1 MDLHHLPEGTHCLA
15 NRPGS
20 LDQLTFHIGADV
32 RSGELA
38 VEPPVS
44 LSPDQNHQRSI
55 PVQAKLVGVG
65 RFALPRLF
73 EFESNRSAIP
83 DEPHA
88 GSATREWT
96 SQVLPDGFPKQAG
109 SLSRTAK
116 HPEGSAILSRRGL
129 LFPLKP
135 VAAKWWA

>member
-20 LDQLTFHIGADV
+20 LDQLTFQIGADV
-32 RSGELA
+32 RSGEHA
-38 VEPPVS
+38 VKPSVS
-44 LSPDQNHQRSI
+44 LLPDQSHKRSI

-65 RFALPRLF
+65 RLALPRLF
-73 EFESNRSAIP
+73 GFEPNRSAIP
-83 DEPHA
+83 CEPHA
-88 GSATREWT
+88 GLSSRGSTSEGWSATRD
-96 SQVLPDGFPKQAG
+96 L
-109 SLSRTAK
+109 

-135 VAAKWWA
+135 VAVKWLARRKLA